1 MIRVVCLARH
11 LGQNKRFGRFRMIG
25 LRLRR
30 DLFGRVP
37 MCRMIFGLSIV
48 SGVVLSGDRHG
59 RQGCGAEE
67 KDAECHV
74 SSPEEGNGLTVT
86 VCIIPACM

>member
-1 MIRVVCLARH
+1 MVRPARH
-11 LGQNKRFGRFRMIG
+11 IWEDKRFGRFRMIG

-30 DLFGRVP
+30 DLFGRVT
-37 MCRMIFGLSIV
+37 MCRMISGPSIV
-48 SGVVLSGDRHG
+48 SGVVLGGDG
-59 RQGCGAEE
+59 YGGQGCGAEE